1 MVSETDRL
9 AAASLRFRANLGTGA
24 TGGGVTSR
32 VVVVNMGVMP
42 GGPLFWPIRR

>member
-1 MVSETDRL
+1 
-9 AAASLRFRANLGTGA
+9 
-24 TGGGVTSR
+24 VTSR